1 MLDIKIHNAAIKE
14 KCRDESDMSCNQK
27 TFEFLQKHYK
37 EFIIKNEDGHFHW
50 YNHSYALNIHILD
63 TLKDGEFFIENQIGQ
78 GFGVI
83 VNVNMEEEEERIK
96 LEEQEKEWPS
106 KCPSCNKESDEM
118 GSWYISEPSHMSNH
132 DWGIC
137 WKCNYPHP
145 TLHRLKRSDK
155 VITNLM
161 EQLEWHRDNR
171 YKLLVQLEK
180 KENIE

>member
-96 LEEQEKEWPS
+96 LEDTPKKRQGAGVTVEFRVDGFTE
-106 KCPSCNKESDEM
+106 
-118 GSWYISEPSHMSNH
+118 
-132 DWGIC
+132 
-137 WKCNYPHP
+137 
-145 TLHRLKRSDK
+145 RLYEFWSTFKQSVTK
-155 VITNLM
+155 I
-161 EQLEWHRDNR
+161 
-171 YKLLVQLEK
+171 
-180 KENIE
+180 